1 MMIATD
7 LRLSSLRHVELL
19 DAFIRTTEDALNLQ
33 ADPYMRDSLHD
44 LLGTLQAQR
53 DSYVRLAGG
62 HGQVG
67 TA

>member
-1 MMIATD
+1 MVATD

-33 ADPYMRDSLHD
+33 ADPFMRDSLAD
-44 LLGTLQAQR
+44 LLGTLRTER
-53 DSYVRLAGG
+53 DSYVRVAGG
-62 HGQVG
+62 EGRAG